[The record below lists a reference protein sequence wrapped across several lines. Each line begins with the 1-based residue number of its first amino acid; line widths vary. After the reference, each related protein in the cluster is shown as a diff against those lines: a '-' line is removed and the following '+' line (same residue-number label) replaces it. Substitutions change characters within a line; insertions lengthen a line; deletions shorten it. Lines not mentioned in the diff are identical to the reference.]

1 MNHEVG
7 QIVFVMLRK
16 QRQVLPVLVVEET
29 TKKTLDGQTYSYTV
43 QLPNAEKTCVSL
55 EKMDADVFE
64 TLDDVK
70 ESMLRSAAT
79 TIENIIL
86 SAEAI
91 GSEHFSSYIQKD
103 NAKEKALDSST
114 DTPKS
119 DTDSEELR
127 VDLGNGVKGKID
139 ISNLKSHGVI

>member
-1 MNHEVG
+1 MHHEVG

-29 TKKTLDGQTYSYTV
+29 TKKTLDGQTYAYTV
-43 QLPNAEKTCVSL
+43 QLPNPEKTRVSL

-103 NAKEKALDSST
+103 TKEKVLDSST

-119 DTDSEELR
+119 DTGSEGLS
-127 VDLGNGVKGKID
+127 VDLGGGVKGKID
-139 ISNLKSHGVI
+139 ISNLKSHGVL

>member
-1 MNHEVG
+1 MHHEVG

-29 TKKTLDGQTYSYTV
+29 TKKTLDGQTYAYTV
-43 QLPNAEKTCVSL
+43 QLPNPEKTCVSL

-103 NAKEKALDSST
+103 AKEKVLDSST

-119 DTDSEELR
+119 DTDSEGLS
-127 VDLGNGVKGKID
+127 VDLGGGVKGKID
-139 ISNLKSHGVI
+139 ISNLKSHGVL